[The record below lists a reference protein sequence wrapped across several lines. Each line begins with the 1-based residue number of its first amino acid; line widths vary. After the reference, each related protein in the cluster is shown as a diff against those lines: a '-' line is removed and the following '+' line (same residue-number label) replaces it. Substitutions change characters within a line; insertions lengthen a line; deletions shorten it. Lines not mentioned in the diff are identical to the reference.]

1 MPPGIRMRSW
11 IVQTVFFLRRALRLA
26 LLPCLQGSDEV
37 LVGGQAVIEG
47 VMMRSP
53 HSFAVAVRRP
63 AGSIAI
69 LQDSLERPS
78 EKYRCLK
85 YPVLRGLG
93 LVGQALVLGIRALRY
108 SAEQAL
114 EDAEPKAP
122 KKKRELSNWLL
133 ALNLIFSLG
142 FFIFFYKFVPLYLT
156 TQLKGHYP
164 AVENAFLFNLVDGT
178 IRILLFLGFLVVI
191 AQWKEIQRVF
201 EYHGAEHKVV
211 WAFERNGGIDLA
223 SARACPRFHPRCGTS
238 FLLVVL
244 VIAMVLYMFLP
255 FHTFAGRFAGRLLLL
270 PLIAGVSYEF
280 IRYAAKSQGR
290 LWRWASQPGL
300 WLQRI
305 TTREPNDS
313 QLETA
318 IQALEAAMALE
329 KSRGGELIVA

>member
-1 MPPGIRMRSW
+1 MRSW
-11 IVQTVFFLRRALRLA
+11 IVQTVFVLRRALRLA
-26 LLPCLQGSDEV
+26 LLPYLQGSDEV

-93 LVGQALVLGIRALRY
+93 MVGQALVLGIRALRY

-114 EDAEPKAP
+114 EDAESKAP

-156 TQLKGHYP
+156 TQLKGRYP
-164 AVENAFLFNLVDGT
+164 AVENIFLFNLVDGT
-178 IRILLFLGFLVVI
+178 IRILLFLPRALAPAFTR
-191 AQWKEIQRVF
+191 AAEPVF
-201 EYHGAEHKVV
+201 S
-211 WAFERNGGIDLA
+211 WW
-223 SARACPRFHPRCGTS
+223 S
-238 FLLVVL
+238 
-244 VIAMVLYMFLP
+244 
-255 FHTFAGRFAGRLLLL
+255 
-270 PLIAGVSYEF
+270 
-280 IRYAAKSQGR
+280 
-290 LWRWASQPGL
+290 W
-300 WLQRI
+300 
-305 TTREPNDS
+305 
-313 QLETA
+313 
-318 IQALEAAMALE
+318 
-329 KSRGGELIVA
+329 